1 MTLPIENYLAFFPA
15 TITVGMGWLRRPVR
29 LGPLTIGRAVLLD
42 ALGVDPQ
49 RTIAEKDAALVA
61 YVLSGEVQRF
71 GKFGR
76 FGASLFGMFQTS
88 QTSQTF
94 QTSQTSFNRFS
105 RRVKRRLKPLTEA
118 VNKICTDAFTTYVK
132 PPRRENKVVSNTKTG
147 AGWTLDF
154 AEALCADYGWS
165 WETAMNMP
173 LATVFALSAAA
184 LDRYGLRPNGFD
196 YEQRKAAKERK
207 RHG

>member
-49 RTIAEKDAALVA
+49 RHIAEKDAALVA
-61 YVLSGEVQRF
+61 FVLSGEVEVGSRT
-71 GKFGR
+71 KDCVNSTVR
-76 FGASLFGMFQTS
+76 LSPSTS
-88 QTSQTF
+88 TKR
-94 QTSQTSFNRFS
+94 FNRFS
-105 RRVKRRLKPLTEA
+105 RRVKHHLKPLAEA

-132 PPRRENKVVSNTKTG
+132 PPRREKKVVSNTKTG

>member
-49 RTIAEKDAALVA
+49 REIAEKDAAIVA
-61 YVLSGEVQRF
+61 YVLTRTDFHVRPFDESR
-71 GKFGR
+71 
-76 FGASLFGMFQTS
+76 A
-88 QTSQTF
+88 
-94 QTSQTSFNRFS
+94 SFNRFS
-105 RRVKRRLKPLTEA
+105 RRVKGHLKPLAEA
-118 VNKICTDAFTTYVK
+118 VNKIRVDAFTPYVK
-132 PPRRENKVVSNTKTG
+132 PPKPTTNRISTTKTG
-147 AGWTLDF
+147 AGWALDF

-165 WETAMNMP
+165 WHEAVNTP
-173 LATVFALSAAA
+173 LATAFALSAAYI
-184 LDRYGLRPNGFD
+184 DRHDLRPSCMD

>member
-49 RTIAEKDAALVA
+49 RQIAEKDAALA
-61 YVLSGEVQRF
+61 AFVLSGEVEVGSRSRT
-71 GKFGR
+71 KDCVNSTVR
-76 FGASLFGMFQTS
+76 LSPSTS
-88 QTSQTF
+88 TKR
-94 QTSQTSFNRFS
+94 FNRFS
-105 RRVKRRLKPLTEA
+105 RRVKRRLKPLAEA

-147 AGWTLDF
+147 MGWALDF

-165 WETAMNMP
+165 WDVAVNMP
-173 LATVFALSAAA
+173 LATVFALAAA
-184 LDRYGLRPNGFD
+184 SIARYGLRPNGMD

-207 RHG
+207 RNG

>member
-61 YVLSGEVQRF
+61 FVLSGEQGTGNGEQIGPF
-71 GKFGR
+71 PDPC
-76 FGASLFGMFQTS
+76 SLFP
-88 QTSQTF
+88 
-94 QTSQTSFNRFS
+94 SFKRFE
-105 RRVKRRLKPLTEA
+105 RRVKHHLKPLAEA

-132 PPRRENKVVSNTKTG
+132 PPRRENKVASNTKTG

-165 WETAMNMP
+165 WETAMNTP
-173 LATVFALSAAA
+173 LATVFALAAA
-184 LDRYGLRPNGFD
+184 SLDRYGLRPNCMD
-196 YEQRKAAKERK
+196 YEQRNAAKEKK

>member
-49 RTIAEKDAALVA
+49 RVIAEKDAALVA
-61 YVLSGEVQRF
+61 FVLSGEVGVESSNSNSRLQLQF
-71 GKFGR
+71 SNSNSK
-76 FGASLFGMFQTS
+76 LQ
-88 QTSQTF
+88 
-94 QTSQTSFNRFS
+94 RFS
-105 RRVKRRLKPLTEA
+105 RRVRHHLKPLAEA
-118 VNKICTDAFTTYVK
+118 VNKICADAFTTYVK

-147 AGWTLDF
+147 MGWALDF

-173 LATVFALSAAA
+173 LATVFALSAAS
-184 LDRYGLRPNGFD
+184 LDRYGLRPNGMD

>member
-49 RTIAEKDAALVA
+49 RSIAEKDAALAA
-61 YVLSGEVQRF
+61 YVLSGEVEKLNVEKLKSSF
-71 GKFGR
+71 NI
-76 FGASLFGMFQTS
+76 S
-88 QTSQTF
+88 TF
-94 QTSQTSFNRFS
+94 QLFNLSTSFKRFE
-105 RRVKRRLKPLTEA
+105 RRVKRHLKPLAEA
-118 VNKICTDAFTTYVK
+118 VNKIRTDAFTTYVK
-132 PPRRENKVVSNTKTG
+132 PPRRENKVMSNTKTG

-165 WETAMNMP
+165 LETAMNMP
-173 LATVFALSAAA
+173 LATVFALSAAS

-196 YEQRKAAKERK
+196 YEQRKAAKERRK
-207 RHG
+207 AVSS

>member
-49 RTIAEKDAALVA
+49 RQIAEKDAALAA
-61 YVLSGEVQRF
+61 YVLSGGVDKRCRCTKD
-71 GKFGR
+71 GNIHCTPTP
-76 FGASLFGMFQTS
+76 STYTS
-88 QTSQTF
+88 E
-94 QTSQTSFNRFS
+94 FNRFS
-105 RRVKRRLKPLTEA
+105 RRVKRRLKPLAEA

-165 WETAMNMP
+165 WETAANMP
-173 LATVFALSAAA
+173 LATIFALAAA
-184 LDRYGLRPNGFD
+184 SLDRYGLRPNGFD
-196 YEQRKAAKERK
+196 YEQRKAAKERSRSRK
-207 RHG
+207 S

>member
-29 LGPLTIGRAVLLD
+29 LGPLTIGRAVFLD

-49 RTIAEKDAALVA
+49 RQIAEKDAALTA
-61 YVLSGEVQRF
+61 YVLSQPSQHLNF
-71 GKFGR
+71 
-76 FGASLFGMFQTS
+76 STS
-88 QTSQTF
+88 QHAF
-94 QTSQTSFNRFS
+94 KAFS
-105 RRVKRRLKPLTEA
+105 RRVKRRLKPLAEA

-132 PPRRENKVVSNTKTG
+132 PPRREDKCLRNTKTG
-147 AGWTLDF
+147 AGWALDF

-165 WETAMNMP
+165 WKTAMNMP
-173 LATVFALSAAA
+173 LATVFALSAAS

>member
-42 ALGVDPQ
+42 ALGVEPQ
-49 RTIAEKDAALVA
+49 RQIAEKDAALVA
-61 YVLSGEVQRF
+61 YVLSGGETPPPLLIHARGEGV
-71 GKFGR
+71 
-76 FGASLFGMFQTS
+76 SPS
-88 QTSQTF
+88 QIEDMKR
-94 QTSQTSFNRFS
+94 SFKRCS

-118 VNKICTDAFTTYVK
+118 VNKICADAFTTYVK
-132 PPRRENKVVSNTKTG
+132 PPRRENKVASNTKTG

>member
-42 ALGVDPQ
+42 ALGVDVRQPISDVD
-49 RTIAEKDAALVA
+49 TAIVA
-61 YVLSGEVQRF
+61 YVLKGEAASRRF
-71 GKFGR
+71 NENVAYVLKGEAASRR
-76 FGASLFGMFQTS
+76 FNENEK
-88 QTSQTF
+88 
-94 QTSQTSFNRFS
+94 SFKAFS
-105 RRVKRRLKPLTEA
+105 RRVKRHLKPLTKA
-118 VNKICTDAFTTYVK
+118 VNAICTDAFTPYVK
-132 PPRRENKVVSNTKTG
+132 PPKSTNNRISDTKTG
-147 AGWTLDF
+147 AGWALDF

-165 WETAMNMP
+165 WQEAINTP
-173 LATVFALSAAA
+173 LSTVFALSAAY
-184 LDRYGLRPNGFD
+184 LDRHNLRPNCMD

>member
-49 RTIAEKDAALVA
+49 RVIAEKDAALVA
-61 YVLSGEVQRF
+61 YVLSQP
-71 GKFGR
+71 
-76 FGASLFGMFQTS
+76 SQPLNLSTS
-88 QTSQTF
+88 QRAF
-94 QTSQTSFNRFS
+94 KRFE
-105 RRVKRRLKPLTEA
+105 RRVKSHLKELVEA
-118 VNKICTDAFTTYVK
+118 VNKIRTDALTPYVK
-132 PPRRENKVVSNTKTG
+132 PPKSSTNKICDTKTG
-147 AGWTLDF
+147 AGWALDF

-165 WETAMNMP
+165 WEMAVNTP
-173 LATVFALSAAA
+173 LSTVFALSAAY
-184 LDRYGLRPNGFD
+184 LDRHDLRPNCMD

>member
-15 TITVGMGWLRRPVR
+15 TITVGMGWLKPSVR
-29 LGPLTIGRAVLLD
+29 LGPLTIGKAVLLD

-49 RTIAEKDAALVA
+49 RRIAEKDTAIVA
-61 YVLSGEVQRF
+61 FVLSGDAVSHRF
-71 GKFGR
+71 
-76 FGASLFGMFQTS
+76 
-88 QTSQTF
+88 
-94 QTSQTSFNRFS
+94 TSFQSEAVRHRFS
-105 RRVKRRLKPLTEA
+105 AFERRVKRHLKPLAEA
-118 VNKICTDAFTTYVK
+118 VNKICTDAFATYVK
-132 PPRRENKVVSNTKTG
+132 PPRRENKVASNTRTG

-165 WETAMNMP
+165 WETAINMP
-173 LATVFALSAAA
+173 LATVFALSAAS
-184 LDRYGLRPNGFD
+184 LDRYGLRPNCMD

>member
-49 RTIAEKDAALVA
+49 REIAEKDAALA
-61 YVLSGEVQRF
+61 AFVLSGEVE
-71 GKFGR
+71 KL
-76 FGASLFGMFQTS
+76 SVEKLKS
-88 QTSQTF
+88 SCNLSTF
-94 QTSQTSFNRFS
+94 QLFNLSTSFKAFS
-105 RRVKRRLKPLTEA
+105 RRVKGHLKPLAEA
-118 VNKICTDAFTTYVK
+118 VNKIRVDAFTPYVK
-132 PPRRENKVVSNTKTG
+132 PPKPTTGRISNTKTG
-147 AGWTLDF
+147 AGWALDF

-165 WETAMNMP
+165 WEMAVNTP
-173 LATVFALSAAA
+173 LSTVFALSAAY
-184 LDRYGLRPNGFD
+184 LDRYGLRPSCMD

>member
-1 MTLPIENYLAFFPA
+1 MSLPIENYLAFFPA

-49 RTIAEKDAALVA
+49 RNIAEKDAALVA
-61 YVLSGEVQRF
+61 YVLSGEVIVGSRSCTNDVINSTVGLQLQTTTKRF
-71 GKFGR
+71 Q
-76 FGASLFGMFQTS
+76 L
-88 QTSQTF
+88 
-94 QTSQTSFNRFS
+94 FS
-105 RRVKRRLKPLTEA
+105 RRVKRHLKPLAEA

-132 PPRRENKVVSNTKTG
+132 PPKSNTNKISDTKTG
-147 AGWTLDF
+147 AGWALDF

-165 WETAMNMP
+165 WETAINMP
-173 LATVFALSAAA
+173 LATVFALSAAS
-184 LDRYGLRPNGFD
+184 LDRYGLRPNCMD

>member
-29 LGPLTIGRAVLLD
+29 LGPLTIGRAVLID

-49 RTIAEKDAALVA
+49 RVIAEKDAALVA
-61 YVLSGEVQRF
+61 YVLSGGVDKRCRCTKD
-71 GKFGR
+71 GNIHCTPTP
-76 FGASLFGMFQTS
+76 LTYTS
-88 QTSQTF
+88 D
-94 QTSQTSFNRFS
+94 FNRFS
-105 RRVKRRLKPLTEA
+105 RRVKRHLKPLAEA
-118 VNKICTDAFTTYVK
+118 VNKIRTDAFTTYVK
-132 PPRRENKVVSNTKTG
+132 PPKSSTNKICNTKTG
-147 AGWTLDF
+147 AGWALDF

-165 WETAMNMP
+165 WEMAVNTP
-173 LATVFALSAAA
+173 LSTVFALSAAY
-184 LDRYGLRPNGFD
+184 LDRHDLRPNCMD

>member
-49 RTIAEKDAALVA
+49 RHIAEKDAAIAA
-61 YVLSGEVQRF
+61 YVLAAGEVKVRGEGEQRNLSTVHLCPSPSP
-71 GKFGR
+71 K
-76 FGASLFGMFQTS
+76 LFK
-88 QTSQTF
+88 
-94 QTSQTSFNRFS
+94 RFS
-105 RRVKRRLKPLTEA
+105 RRVKRHLKPLAEA

-173 LATVFALSAAA
+173 LATVFALSAAS

>member
-15 TITVGMGWLRRPVR
+15 TITVWMGWLRRPVR
-29 LGPLTIGRAVLLD
+29 LGPLTIGRAVLID

-49 RTIAEKDAALVA
+49 RRIAEKDAALVA
-61 YVLSGEVQRF
+61 FVLSGEVVDGSCSGRKDVNSALQLQLQTTTKRF
-71 GKFGR
+71 K
-76 FGASLFGMFQTS
+76 
-88 QTSQTF
+88 
-94 QTSQTSFNRFS
+94 RFS

-132 PPRRENKVVSNTKTG
+132 PPRRENKVASNTKTG

>member
-42 ALGVDPQ
+42 ALGVNPQ
-49 RTIAEKDAALVA
+49 REIAEKDAALAA
-61 YVLSGEVQRF
+61 YVLSQPLNI
-71 GKFGR
+71 
-76 FGASLFGMFQTS
+76 STS
-88 QTSQTF
+88 QRAF
-94 QTSQTSFNRFS
+94 KRFE
-105 RRVKRRLKPLTEA
+105 RRVKRHLKPLAEA

-173 LATVFALSAAA
+173 LATVFALSAAS